1 MSKRTYC
8 EFQGE
13 EHPLMFRDQRNHIRI
28 NADQRHHFRGKD
40 AVLVIQEAEV
50 QLYGTF
56 PDGGTFT
63 SYPSM
68 SDLGFLYDGD
78 INPWLADH
86 MARTGEKLRIM
97 YRYKLVVDD
106 PDLEGDVDGEYA
118 NMSLSKSAVMRR
130 VRRMVGKRLKIVDL
144 THRSRAQLVRLW
156 KAERVIEAKA
166 YVKDVRDRATA
177 RHLAAKA
184 KAVGA

>member
-68 SDLGFLYDGD
+68 SDLGFLFGGE
-78 INPWLADH
+78 INLWLADH

-97 YRYKLVVDD
+97 YRYKLFVED

-118 NMSLSKSAVMRR
+118 NMSLSKTAVVRR
-130 VRRMVGKRLKIVDL
+130 VRRMVGAGLKVVDM
-144 THRSRAQLVRLW
+144 TPRSRAEILRLW
-156 KAERVIEAKA
+156 KAERVAEAKE
-166 YVKDVRDRATA
+166 YVRDARARATA
-177 RHLAAKA
+177 RHLAAKD
-184 KAVGA
+184 KV

>member
-1 MSKRTYC
+1 
-8 EFQGE
+8 
-13 EHPLMFRDQRNHIRI
+13 MFRDQRNHIRI
-28 NADQRHHFRGKD
+28 NADQRHHFRGKN
-40 AVLVIQEAEV
+40 AVLVIQEAVV

-118 NMSLSKSAVMRR
+118 NMSLSKTAVVRR
-130 VRRMVGKRLKIVDL
+130 VRRMVGAGLKVVDM
-144 THRSRAQLVRLW
+144 TPRSRAEILRLW
-156 KAERVIEAKA
+156 KAERVAEAKE
-166 YVKDVRDRATA
+166 YVRDARARATA

-184 KAVGA
+184 KA